1 MKRTLYLSLLI
12 VACSAIAAL
21 APASSL
27 AASCPAGQKGTP
39 PYCEKEPTPTPTP
52 TPTPPPAPTP
62 PPPPLT
68 TVATA
73 NEVATG
79 AVKVTLNVPGGGTLT
94 IKGKAIKLKKI
105 KVSASGSVTLILR
118 ATGKV
123 LQQLENKGWT
133 RRKQIFATFTAA
145 DGSTQTV
152 KVVVRFRKP

>member
-12 VACSAIAAL
+12 AACSAIALA

-39 PYCEKEPTPTPTP
+39 PYCEKEATPPPKPTPT
-52 TPTPPPAPTP
+52 PTP

-68 TVATA
+68 TTATA
-73 NEVATG
+73 NEVASG
-79 AVKVTLNVPGGGTLT
+79 AVKVTFSVPGAGTLT
-94 IKGKAIKLKKI
+94 LKGKAIKVKKLT
-105 KVSASGSVTLILR
+105 VDAAGNVTLTLKP
-118 ATGKV
+118 TGKV

-133 RRKQIFATFTAA
+133 RRKRITVTFTAA
-145 DGSTQTV
+145 DGSTQTI